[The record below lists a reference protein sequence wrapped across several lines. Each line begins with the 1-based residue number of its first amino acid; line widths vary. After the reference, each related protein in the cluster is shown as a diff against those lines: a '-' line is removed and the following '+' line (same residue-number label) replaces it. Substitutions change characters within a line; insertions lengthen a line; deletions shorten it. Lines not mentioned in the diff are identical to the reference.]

1 MAQLHVSSN
10 YPVRLG
16 GGFMCGQP
24 DLYLLMT
31 VLAVLLMLRS
41 LSAIASNPLLYIS
54 DYCLCMLWMIIA
66 YVCYG
71 YACMCSQQVV
81 YLAVHANNENTRVMG
96 MTFGTVPRDT
106 NASVPIGES

>member
-1 MAQLHVSSN
+1 
-10 YPVRLG
+10 
-16 GGFMCGQP
+16 
-24 DLYLLMT
+24 
-31 VLAVLLMLRS
+31 
-41 LSAIASNPLLYIS
+41 
-54 DYCLCMLWMIIA
+54 MLWMIIA